1 MFKMCLEPKIAKMF
15 SCLIHKAEL
24 STHLILEL
32 LPPPPPK
39 PRGTGDEEEGGTGE
53 DCGEERIQVLSLR
66 KLHEDLRYFGQ
77 VFREVAEE
85 LQVCYTFTHLL
96 ECVEAEK
103 EEQQRKAEFI
113 ALLQGQRWRARQ
125 FGRSNRLRGLQ
136 QELRVVQQ
144 DTLNMILEKDK
155 DISDLLVTITDAKR
169 LNPRREEY
177 EQKAAEVQ
185 LENLHFLLEREEQ
198 ATCQESARVGR
209 EIPQEVR
216 VHTALSG
223 FLQESCAH
231 LEALIEEWQERF
243 TSHVEEK
250 GQDVAKWRKE
260 VKGVQEKLA
269 EVIQQRE
276 EMQVVVEKHEAEEE
290 ATRLRQEEEKLQHD
304 AAAKIQ
310 AWWRGNMVR
319 RGLSASLKKKNK
331 KGKPAKK

>member
-1 MFKMCLEPKIAKMF
+1 MSLEPKIAKMF
-15 SCLIHKAEL
+15 SSLIHKSEL
-24 STHLILEL
+24 SVRLIMEL
-32 LPPPPPK
+32 LPPLPPK
-39 PRGTGDEEEGGTGE
+39 LGGTGDEEEGGTGE
-53 DCGEERIQVLSLR
+53 ECGEERIHVLSLR
-66 KLHEDLRYFGQ
+66 KLHEDVRYINQ
-77 VFREVAEE
+77 VFGEVAKE
-85 LQVCYTFTHLL
+85 LQVNKTFTHLE
-96 ECVEAEK
+96 ECVAAEK

-136 QELRVVQQ
+136 QELQAVQQ
-144 DTLNMILEKDK
+144 DTHNLIQEKDQK
-155 DISDLLVTITDAKR
+155 ISDLLVTITDAKR
-169 LNPRREEY
+169 LNPRWEEY

-216 VHTALSG
+216 VHTALNG

-231 LEALIEEWQERF
+231 LEAQTEEWQQHF

-250 GQDVAKWRKE
+250 GQEVAKWR
-260 VKGVQEKLA
+260 A
-269 EVIQQRE
+269 EVEGVLAKLEEVTRRRE
-276 EMQVVVEKHEAEEE
+276 EMQEVVEKHEAEEE
-290 ATRLRQEEEKLQHD
+290 ATRLREEEERRQYN

-319 RGLSASLKKKNK
+319 RGLSATFKKKNK

>member
-1 MFKMCLEPKIAKMF
+1 MTLEPKIAKIF
-15 SCLIHKAEL
+15 SRLLHKAEL
-24 STHLILEL
+24 STRLILEL
-32 LPPPPPK
+32 LPPFPPK
-39 PRGTGDEEEGGTGE
+39 PGGTGDEEEGGTGE
-53 DCGEERIQVLSLR
+53 DGGKERIHVLSLR
-66 KLHEDLRYFGQ
+66 KLHEDLRFVGQ
-77 VFREVAEE
+77 VFEEVEEE
-85 LQVCYTFTHLL
+85 LQVHHTFTHLE
-96 ECVEAEK
+96 ECVAAEK

-136 QELRVVQQ
+136 QELRAVKQ
-144 DTLNMILEKDK
+144 DTLNLILERDK
-155 DISDLLVTITDAKR
+155 EISDLLVTITDAKR

-198 ATCQESARVGR
+198 STCQESARVGR

-223 FLQESCAH
+223 FLQESCAR
-231 LEALIEEWQERF
+231 LEARTEEWQQRF

-250 GQDVAKWRKE
+250 GQEVAKWRSE
-260 VKGVQEKLA
+260 VNGVQEKLT
-269 EVIQQRE
+269 EVTQRRG
-276 EMQVVVEKHEAEEE
+276 EMQEVVEQHEAEEE
-290 ATRLRQEEEKLQHD
+290 ATRLRLEEEKRQHN